1 MNKREVISTVAER
14 SGISPEDCAR
24 VLDTF
29 EEVFSEEIT
38 HRKWKGSVFEFIYD
52 VMTRIKS
59 KKNKQV
65 ITQP

>member
-14 SGISPEDCAR
+14 SSISPEDCAR

>member
-14 SGISPEDCAR
+14 SGVTPEDCAK

-38 HRKWKGSVFEFIYD
+38 HRKWKGSIFEFIYD
-52 VMTRIKS
+52 VMTRIKN
-59 KKNKQV
+59 KKNKQD

>member
-1 MNKREVISTVAER
+1 MNKREVITAVAER
-14 SGISPEDCAR
+14 SGVTPEDCAK

-29 EEVFSEEIT
+29 EDVFSEEIT

-52 VMTRIKS
+52 VMTCIKN

>member
-1 MNKREVISTVAER
+1 MNKREVISAVAER
-14 SGISPEDCAR
+14 SGVAPEDCAK

-29 EEVFSEEIT
+29 EEVFSKEIT

-52 VMTRIKS
+52 VMTCIKN